1 MDCMIIRDRVNTH
14 SYARAFRKKTRPA
27 ATYAS
32 NMGRDAS
39 RRADG
44 RDQPLVNY
52 HRPCAGMRA
61 DAPIGMMLEGLS
73 YL

>member
-1 MDCMIIRDRVNTH
+1 
-14 SYARAFRKKTRPA
+14 
-27 ATYAS
+27 
-32 NMGRDAS
+32 MGRDAS

-52 HRPCAGMRA
+52 HRPCAGIRT

-73 YL
+73 HL